1 MGTLYFKR
9 FIYYVVYLGLSIGVP
24 AGIIIQLYGLFETG
38 TTDAGEFSWLRSIAM
53 ITLIVVLILGLNAIV
68 KWFKS
73 LPDVSAIKMYPTVMI
88 KPVLFGAMYLLLLFS
103 DRFIERVRFITFWTA
118 ISNAIAIL
126 PAIAHKKAVK
136 EIVIAETQ
144 AGLRR

>member
-38 TTDAGEFSWLRSIAM
+38 TTDAGEFSRLRSIAM

-136 EIVIAETQ
+136 DIVIAETQ

>member
-1 MGTLYFKR
+1 MGKLYFKR
-9 FIYYVVYLGLSIGVP
+9 FVYYLIYLVFSLGIP

-38 TTDAGEFSWLRSIAM
+38 TTEAGEFSKLRSIAM
-53 ITLIVVLILGLNAIV
+53 ITLIAILLFSLNAII

-88 KPVLFGAMYLLLLFS
+88 KPVIFAAMYLLLLFS
-103 DRFIERVRFITFWTA
+103 DKYIERVRFITLWTA
-118 ISNAIAIL
+118 ISNGVAIL
-126 PAIAHKKAVK
+126 PALAHKKVVK
-136 EIVIAETQ
+136 DIVIAETQ